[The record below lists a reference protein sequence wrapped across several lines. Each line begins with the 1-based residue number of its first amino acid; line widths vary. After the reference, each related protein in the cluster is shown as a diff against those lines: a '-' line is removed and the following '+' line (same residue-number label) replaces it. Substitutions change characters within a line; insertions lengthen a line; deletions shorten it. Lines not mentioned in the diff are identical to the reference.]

1 MLQFS
6 FINRAISTSS
16 LILPHPALPLPCP
29 ANMCVLPSL
38 IPRPIC
44 PRRPSCLGGRSRHRR
59 MGLGTRLCLLL
70 AVLGV
75 VPPAEL
81 GCVLP
86 HEHVLLDFTDS
97 RVSPAFGCCD
107 ADMRDLE
114 LTMEN
119 LGVIRQFPLVCVCV
133 RERERK
139 RVRGRERRLYSVWHV
154 ILCGDAGFAFLVHQC
169 VSLSAPTHTPS
180 PSLSPTLLSPTL
192 CTP

>member
-6 FINRAISTSS
+6 SINRVISTSI
-16 LILPHPALPLPCP
+16 LILPHPALPLCCP
-29 ANMCVLPSL
+29 ANTCVLPSL
-38 IPRPIC
+38 IPRLIC
-44 PRRPSCLGGRSRHRR
+44 PRRPSCLGGRGRHRR

-133 RERERK
+133 REREKERERK
-139 RVRGRERRLYSVWHV
+139 REASVQCVACNSVWG
-154 ILCGDAGFAFLVHQC
+154 CGICILVHQC

-180 PSLSPTLLSPTL
+180 PSLPPTLLAPTL